1 MKKLM
6 RFLLIPVIFL
16 TLGVSVMADGG
27 EGNKEESP
35 EFKQAVKLIKA
46 EDFEAAIPLWT
57 DVLKAEP
64 KNANAHNWMGYAQ
77 RNLGDYERAKIHY
90 ENALKIDSRHRGALE
105 YYGELHLLM
114 NNLAAAEELLARLD
128 NTCWFGCDEFD
139 DLEEAIET
147 YRQSH

>member
-6 RFLLIPVIFL
+6 RFLLIPVISI

-64 KNANAHNWMGYAQ
+64 KNADAHNWMGYAQ
-77 RNLGDYERAKIHY
+77 RKLGNYERAKIHY
-90 ENALKIDSRHRGALE
+90 EKALKLDSRHRGALE

-114 NNLAAAEELLARLD
+114 NNLAAAEEFLVRLD